1 MPERGLMMVY
11 RIYPSW
17 FGGESAKPIVELA
30 HGSADR
36 MGRRVLAIDVFKN
49 SNDWR
54 GEFIDFRVTYTST
67 VAHDWMQR
75 KP

>member
-1 MPERGLMMVY
+1 MRVNTISCAY

-17 FGGESAKPIVELA
+17 FGGESAKPVAEMA
-30 HGSADR
+30 HGAADR
-36 MGRRVLAIDVFKN
+36 MGRRVQAIDVIGN
-49 SNDWR
+49 GNDRR

>member
-1 MPERGLMMVY
+1 MPERMSCTY

-17 FGGESAKPIVELA
+17 FGGESGKAITELA

-36 MGRRVLAIDVFKN
+36 MGRRVLAIDVIRN
-49 SNDWR
+49 DSDWR

-67 VAHDWMQR
+67 VANDWMQR

>member
-1 MPERGLMMVY
+1 MSGLTSCAY

-17 FGGESAKPIVELA
+17 FGGDSAKPIAELA
-30 HGSADR
+30 HRAADQ
-36 MGRRVLAIDVFKN
+36 MGRRVLAIDVIGHGN
-49 SNDWR
+49 SGR